1 MFLPVNTRIIPGIV
15 PILGLGPNGAIYQI
29 SRRIFQNGMAR
40 PDYVR
45 LGIVCLSLSHR
56 RNQARDDAQSSA
68 LAMSFFHYRGLII
81 RSLSEAINVGQKRT
95 SILVIAGIL
104 TLLIAD
110 VSQSSSQGEEEPCDY
125 SNRRRNIQVPARRI
139 IVLAI
144 PPAGSPEDN

>member
-1 MFLPVNTRIIPGIV
+1 MRALGRHANNPMFLAVNTRIVPGIF
-15 PILGLGPNGAIYQI
+15 PILGLGPNRAIYQI
-29 SRRIFQNGMAR
+29 SPRIFQNGMAR

-56 RNQARDDAQSSA
+56 MNQTRDDTQSSA

-81 RSLSEAINVGQKRT
+81 RSLSEAIDVDQKRT

-110 VSQSSSQGEEEPCDY
+110 VSQSSFPG
-125 SNRRRNIQVPARRI
+125 RRVTMR
-139 IVLAI
+139 LY
-144 PPAGSPEDN
+144 